1 MELQE
6 RLATDLTLQPL
17 LARFV
22 SIHIDSDSD
31 AWQKWEQKFPSQS
44 DSIPILYVIRA
55 DGESLYAQSGSLP
68 GPALNLMLTEMLS
81 KSGTALNET
90 QVKKLAEGV
99 AKATQAYERGDVAEA
114 VLGITKL
121 SGSGSYAEPALAA
134 DALAKKLADE
144 AHQKIKAAEDK
155 LDDESSALAG
165 ALELAAVNR
174 IYKKLPGVIK
184 AVKETSAKYTI
195 DADGRELFAQAGLL
209 DRAKAF
215 AQQRQTAKAAAAYEQ
230 VLEKYPNGEAAKL
243 ARSELEELGPVEA
256 AGAGKRPSGGSALPS
271 EKAKKAASLLKM
283 AKVFAKS
290 RPDKAKEC
298 AEQVLELAP
307 DTPQA
312 EEAQSLIES
321 LEGQ

>member
-1 MELQE
+1 MQE

-22 SIHIDSDSD
+22 SVHIDSDSD
-31 AWQKWEQKFPSQS
+31 AWQKWEQKFPSKS

-68 GPALNLMLTEMLS
+68 GLALNQMLTEMLG
-81 KSGTALNET
+81 KSGALLNET
-90 QVKKLAEGV
+90 QLKKLAEGV
-99 AKATQAYERGDVAEA
+99 AKATQAYERGDVADA
-114 VLGITKL
+114 VLAATKL
-121 SGSGSYAEPALAA
+121 SGSGSYAEAALTA

-144 AHQKIKAAEDK
+144 AQQKIKAAEGK
-155 LDDESSALAG
+155 LEDESTALAG
-165 ALELAAVNR
+165 AVELAAVNR

-184 AVKETSAKYTI
+184 AVKETSAKFTI
-195 DADGRELFAQAGLL
+195 DAEARELFAQAGLL

-230 VLEKYPNGEAAKL
+230 VLEKYPDGEAAKL
-243 ARSELEELGPVEA
+243 ARTELEELGPI
-256 AGAGKRPSGGSALPS
+256 AGSGSGKRPDGGSASPS

-290 RPDKAKEC
+290 KPDKAREC

-321 LEGQ
+321 LEKP